1 LHAPVW
7 VGTGVPPVSHYFSPI
22 LDDKRPFPLYWLRME
37 IKPSLLIVD
46 DELGA
51 RQSLEVIL
59 EDDYRVLSAVNG
71 QEALEIL
78 QREAIDL
85 VLLDVNMPNMD
96 GLKVLQKIKE
106 QDEEIDVIMVSA
118 LNLARKA
125 ADAIKLGAYDYIT
138 KPYEP
143 DDILSTVNRVIS
155 KQRLQRELDLLRK
168 EIEESRGFDEI
179 VSQDGAM
186 IEIFQLIKKV
196 AYTSTNVL
204 ISGESGTGKE
214 LIARSIHR
222 QGNRKNG
229 PFVAI
234 NCAAIPS
241 ELMESEMFGHEKGA
255 FTGAHTRTIG
265 KFEYANGGTLFL
277 DEISALRSDLQ
288 AKLLRVLQEREIERI
303 GSNKPI
309 HVDIRVI
316 AATNTNLE
324 VAVSRGKFR
333 QDLYFRLNVVP
344 IPIPPLRERKED
356 IPLLTNHFLNKF
368 NMAFNKRIPG
378 FTEKSLAVLS
388 RYHWPGN
395 IRELENLIE
404 RIVVLST
411 EDELIDIKDIPLEV
425 LLNSEEEPEESEY
438 QKSGLIK
445 IREEFEKRVLF
456 NVLEAVQGNQS
467 EAAKI
472 LKINRNT
479 LIQKARQFGILLKK
493 EPGK

>member
-1 LHAPVW
+1 M
-7 VGTGVPPVSHYFSPI
+7 G
-22 LDDKRPFPLYWLRME
+22 
-37 IKPSLLIVD
+37 IKPTILIVD
-46 DELGA
+46 DEPGA

-59 EDDYRVLSAVNG
+59 EDDYQVLTG
-71 QEALEIL
+71 QSGEEAFEIL
-78 QREAIDL
+78 QKEPIDL
-85 VLLDVNMPNMD
+85 ILLDVHMPEMD
-96 GLKVLQKIKE
+96 GLEVLRRIKE

-125 ADAIKLGAYDYIT
+125 VDAIKLGAYDYIT

-143 DDILSTVNRVIS
+143 EDILSTVARVIS
-155 KQRLQRELDLLRK
+155 KRKLYKELDFLRK
-168 EIEESRGFDEI
+168 EVEASRGFDQI
-179 VSQDGAM
+179 ISQNKTM
-186 IEIFQLIKKV
+186 IEIFDLIKKV
-196 AYTSTNVL
+196 AYTSTN
-204 ISGESGTGKE
+204 IMITGESGTGKE
-214 LIARSIHR
+214 LIARSIYR
-222 QGNRKNG
+222 FGNRKNG

-309 HVDIRVI
+309 KVDIQVI
-316 AATNTNLE
+316 SATNTNLE
-324 VAVSRGKFR
+324 DAVAQGNFR

-344 IPIPPLRERKED
+344 IHIPPLRERRED
-356 IPLLTNHFLNKF
+356 IPPLAKHFLNKF
-368 NMAFNKRIPG
+368 NIAFNKKTPG
-378 FTEKSLAVLS
+378 FTEKALDALV

-404 RIVVLST
+404 RIVVLSPG
-411 EDELIDIKDIPLEV
+411 DKIIDLKDIPLEI
-425 LLNSEEEPEESEY
+425 LMDSGQNIQDLEL
-438 QKSGLIK
+438 KKGGLIK
-445 IREEFEKRVLF
+445 LREAFEKRIIL
-456 NVLEAVQGNQS
+456 NVLEASRWNQT

-479 LIQKARQFGILLKK
+479 LLQKAKQLGIMLKK
-493 EPGK
+493 

>member
-1 LHAPVW
+1 
-7 VGTGVPPVSHYFSPI
+7 
-22 LDDKRPFPLYWLRME
+22 ME
-37 IKPSLLIVD
+37 IKPTLLVVD

-59 EDDYRVLSAVNG
+59 EDDYRVLSAMNG
-71 QEALEIL
+71 REALKIL
-78 QREAIDL
+78 QRETIDL

-96 GLKVLQKIKE
+96 GLEVLEKIKE

-125 ADAIKLGAYDYIT
+125 VDAIKSGAYDYIT

-143 DDILSTVNRVIS
+143 EDILSTVNRVIS
-155 KQRLQRELDLLRK
+155 KQRLHRELDLLRR
-168 EIEESRGFDEI
+168 EVEESRGFDEI
-179 VSQDGAM
+179 VSQNKGM

-204 ISGESGTGKE
+204 ITGESGTGKE
-214 LIARSIHR
+214 LIARSVHR

-265 KFEYANGGTLFL
+265 KFEHANGGTLFL

-309 HVDIRVI
+309 RVDIRVI
-316 AATNTNLE
+316 AATNTILE
-324 VAVSRGKFR
+324 DAVSRGKFR

-344 IPIPPLRERKED
+344 IPIPPLRDRKED
-356 IPLLTNHFLNKF
+356 IPLLINHFLNKF
-368 NMAFNKRIPG
+368 NTAFHKKIPG
-378 FTEKSLAVLS
+378 FAENAIDVLR

-411 EDELIDIKDIPLEV
+411 DDELIDLKSIPLEI
-425 LLNSEEEPEESEY
+425 LMNSEHEPKDSDY
-438 QKSGLIK
+438 RKSGLIK
-445 IREEFEKRVLF
+445 IREEFEKRILL
-456 NVLEAVQGNQS
+456 NVLEAVKWNQT

-479 LIQKARQFGILLKK
+479 LIQKSRQFGILLKK
-493 EPGK
+493 

>member
-1 LHAPVW
+1 
-7 VGTGVPPVSHYFSPI
+7 
-22 LDDKRPFPLYWLRME
+22 ME
-37 IKPSLLIVD
+37 LKPTLLVVD

-71 QEALEIL
+71 REALEIL
-78 QREAIDL
+78 QKEAIDL
-85 VLLDVNMPNMD
+85 ILLDVNMPDMD
-96 GLKVLQKIKE
+96 GLEVLQKIKE
-106 QDEEIDVIMVSA
+106 LDEEIDVVMVSA

-125 ADAIKLGAYDYIT
+125 ADAIKSGAYDYIT

-143 DDILSTVNRVIS
+143 EDILSTVNRVIS
-155 KQRLQRELDLLRK
+155 KQRLHRELALLRR
-168 EIEESRGFDEI
+168 EVEETRGFDQI
-179 VSQDGAM
+179 VSQDGM
-186 IEIFQLIKKV
+186 MLEIFQLIKKV
-196 AYTSTNVL
+196 AYASTNVM

-222 QGNRKNG
+222 QGDRKNG

-265 KFEYANGGTLFL
+265 KFEHANGGTLFL

-309 HVDIRVI
+309 RVDIRVI
-316 AATNTNLE
+316 AATNMNLE
-324 VAVSRGKFR
+324 DAVTRGKFR

-344 IPIPPLRERKED
+344 VSIPPLRERIED
-356 IPLLTNHFLNKF
+356 IPLLADHFLNKF
-368 NMAFNKRIPG
+368 NTSFNKKVPG
-378 FTEKSLAVLS
+378 FTKRALDVLS

-404 RIVVLST
+404 RIVVLYTS
-411 EDELIDIKDIPLEV
+411 EEPIDLKSIPIEILINSDHEPLE
-425 LLNSEEEPEESEY
+425 SDY
-438 QKSGLIK
+438 QKNGLIK
-445 IREEFEKRVLF
+445 VREEFEKRILL
-456 NVLEAVQGNQS
+456 NVLEAVQGNQT

-479 LIQKARQFGILLKK
+479 FIQKARQFGILLRKDTR
-493 EPGK
+493 

>member
-1 LHAPVW
+1 
-7 VGTGVPPVSHYFSPI
+7 
-22 LDDKRPFPLYWLRME
+22 ME
-37 IKPSLLIVD
+37 IKPKLLIVD

-59 EDDYRVLSAVNG
+59 EDDYRVFSAMNG
-71 QEALEIL
+71 LEALEIL
-78 QREAIDL
+78 DREAIDL
-85 VLLDVNMPNMD
+85 VLLDVNMPDMD
-96 GLKVLQKIKE
+96 GIEVLRRIKK

-125 ADAIKLGAYDYIT
+125 ADSIKSGAYDYIT
-138 KPYEP
+138 KPFEP
-143 DDILSTVNRVIS
+143 EDILSTVNRAIS
-155 KQRLQRELDLLRK
+155 KQRLHRELDLLRK
-168 EIEESRGFDEI
+168 EVEETRGFDQI
-179 VSQDGAM
+179 VSQNRTMLD
-186 IEIFQLIKKV
+186 IFQLIKKV
-196 AYTSTNVL
+196 SYTSTNVL

-222 QGNRKNG
+222 QGNRKG
-229 PFVAI
+229 GSFVAI

-265 KFEYANGGTLFL
+265 KFEHANGGTLFL

-309 HVDIRVI
+309 RVDLRVI

-324 VAVSRGKFR
+324 DAVSKAKFR
-333 QDLYFRLNVVP
+333 QDLFFRLNVVP
-344 IPIPPLRERKED
+344 ILIPPLRERKED
-356 IPLLTNHFLNKF
+356 VPLLASHFLNKF
-368 NMAFNKRIPG
+368 NVAFNKRIPG
-378 FTEKSLAVLS
+378 FTEKALAVLS

-411 EDELIDIKDIPLEV
+411 DDEMIDVKDVPLEV
-425 LLNSEEEPEESEY
+425 LMNSNHEPRKSDY

-445 IREEFEKRVLF
+445 IREGFEKRILL

-479 LIQKARQFGILLKK
+479 LLQKARQFGILLRKS
-493 EPGK
+493 P